1 MCTFAGKKRV
11 DVAFAVALPVGTVL
25 VAVVVVLG
33 VLLCRRNKSNRKKT
47 QPGTS
52 ANSCF
57 RFVSACDSF
66 VLAVYWHMVDDDVHG
81 YAFFFFEMAWL
92 CISIEFFLLPLNN
105 VSLSPELSP
114 PFPNVHVFCPN
125 RQQQ

>member
-1 MCTFAGKKRV
+1 M
-11 DVAFAVALPVGTVL
+11 AFAVALPVGTVL

-66 VLAVYWHMVDDDVHG
+66 VLAVYWHMVDDNVHG
-81 YAFFFFEMAWL
+81 YAFFFFFEMAWL

-114 PFPNVHVFCPN
+114 PFPVFCPN

>member
-1 MCTFAGKKRV
+1 MGYLTNAGKKRI
-11 DVAFAVALPVGTVL
+11 DVALAVALPVGTVL

-57 RFVSACDSF
+57 RFVSASDSF
-66 VLAVYWHMVDDDVHG
+66 VLAVYWHMVDDDVHVHG
-81 YAFFFFEMAWL
+81 YAFFF
-92 CISIEFFLLPLNN
+92 
-105 VSLSPELSP
+105 
-114 PFPNVHVFCPN
+114 
-125 RQQQ
+125 